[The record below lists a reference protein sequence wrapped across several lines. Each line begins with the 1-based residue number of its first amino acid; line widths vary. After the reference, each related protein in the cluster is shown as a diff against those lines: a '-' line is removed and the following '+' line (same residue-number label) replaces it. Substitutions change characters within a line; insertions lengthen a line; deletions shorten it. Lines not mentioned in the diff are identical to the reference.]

1 MIRAFLLCIG
11 LLAGAQEPPAPS
23 GVPVFTSGQ
32 GGYHTYRI
40 PALAVTPKGTLLAFC
55 EGRKQA
61 WDDAGD
67 IDLLLRRSTDGG
79 RTWSAPQVVW
89 DDGTNTCGNPCVVVD
104 PTTGTLW
111 LLSTWNR
118 GDDRESQIIQQTS
131 KDTRRVFV
139 LSSRDE
145 GRTWSRPREITP
157 DVKKP
162 EWTWYATGPG
172 SGISIQRGPHKGRLV
187 IPCDHIEAGTRHYG
201 SHVIHSDDHGQ
212 TWKLGGSTP
221 GHQVNECEV
230 VELEGGRLML
240 NMRNYDGSVKAR
252 QVVVSEDGG
261 TTWKDQRI
269 DPQLVEPR
277 CQAAIERLR
286 WPSKDKPGVL
296 LFSNPAHPS
305 KRVQLTVRASLDDGQ
320 TWPLSRVLF
329 QGPSGYSDLA
339 VLKDGRIGCLFEA
352 GPRNLAEGIVFEAF
366 ALESLTRPQ

>member
-1 MIRAFLLCIG
+1 MIRALLLAFG
-11 LLAGAQEPPAPS
+11 LLAGAQEPTEPLPTPA

-40 PALAVTPKGTLLAFC
+40 PALAVTPKATLLAFC
-55 EGRKQA
+55 EGRKHA

-67 IDLLLRRSTDGG
+67 IELLVRRSTDGG

-89 DDGTNTCGNPCVVVD
+89 DDGSNTCGNPCVAVD
-104 PTTGTLW
+104 PRTGTLW

-118 GDDRESQIIQQTS
+118 GDDHESQIIQQTS

-145 GRTWSRPREITP
+145 GRTWSRPREITA
-157 DVKKP
+157 DVKNP
-162 EWTWYATGPG
+162 AWTWYA
-172 SGISIQRGPHKGRLV
+172 
-187 IPCDHIEAGTRHYG
+187 
-201 SHVIHSDDHGQ
+201 
-212 TWKLGGSTP
+212 
-221 GHQVNECEV
+221 
-230 VELEGGRLML
+230 
-240 NMRNYDGSVKAR
+240 
-252 QVVVSEDGG
+252 
-261 TTWKDQRI
+261 TWKDQRI

-286 WPSKDKPGVL
+286 WPSKGQPGVL

-366 ALESLTRPQ
+366 ALERLTRPQ